1 MAWDFETEP
10 DFQEKLDW
18 ISGFV
23 EDVIQPLDLLY
34 PDLAFHKPDAELA
47 KIINPMKDK
56 VREQGLWAPHLGPEL
71 GGKGF
76 GQLKLALIN
85 EILGNSPW
93 APIIFGTQ
101 APDTGNAEILAHFGT
116 PEQKEKYLQPL
127 LNGECFSCYSMTEP
141 QAGSD
146 PKQFKTRAY
155 RDGDEWVIEG
165 WKFYSSNARTAD
177 FLIVM
182 AVTNPDVSVY
192 KGTSMFLVPTD
203 TPGVNIVKN
212 FGSPPHEPEEYKMH
226 ALIHSENCR
235 VPLDAMLGSEG
246 AGFAVAQTRL
256 GGGRV
261 HHAMRSVATAQKAL
275 DLMCERVL
283 SRTTQGSLLAE
294 KQFIQGDISDSYS
307 ELQMFRLQVLY
318 TAWEIDKTQDYSKTR
333 KNIAAIKALTPKIVH
348 DAVWRSMHVH
358 GALGVSDQ
366 MPFGGMWW
374 SAPIMSV
381 VDGPT
386 EVHKVTV
393 AREVLKNY
401 EPSDDLWPTQM
412 MDKRMERAQ
421 QRMAYW
427 IEHEVGNS

>member
-1 MAWDFETEP
+1 MAWDFQTEP
-10 DFQEKLDW
+10 EFQEKLDW
-18 ISGFV
+18 IRGFV
-23 EDVIQPLDLLY
+23 EDVVQPLDLLY
-34 PDLAFHKPDAELA
+34 PDLAYHKPDAELA

-116 PEQKEKYLQPL
+116 EEQKEKYLQPL

-212 FGSPPHEPEEYKMH
+212 FGSPPHEPDEYKMH
-226 ALIHSENCR
+226 ALIHYENCR
-235 VPLDAMLGSEG
+235 VPLDAMLGAEG

-307 ELQMFRLQVLY
+307 ELQMFRLLVLY
-318 TAWEIDKTQDYSKTR
+318 TAWEIDKTMDYSKTR

-348 DAVWRSMHVH
+348 DAVWRSMHAH

-393 AREVLKNY
+393 AREVLKGY
-401 EPSDDLWPTQM
+401 EPSDDLWPTQTT
-412 MDKRMERAQ
+412 DKRMEQAR

>member
-10 DFQEKLDW
+10 EFQVKLDW
-18 ISGFV
+18 IREFV
-23 EDVIQPLDLLY
+23 EEVVQPLDLLY
-34 PDLAFHKPDAELA
+34 PDRAFYKPDPELA

-85 EILGNSPW
+85 EILGNSGW

-116 PEQKEKYLQPL
+116 PEQKERYLQPL

-141 QAGSD
+141 QGGSD

-155 RDGDEWVIEG
+155 RDGDEWVIDG
-165 WKFYSSNARTAD
+165 WKFYSSNARSAD

-203 TPGVNIVKN
+203 TPGVDIVKN
-212 FGSPPHEPEEYKMH
+212 FGSPPNEPEEFRMH
-226 ALIHSENCR
+226 ALIHYNQCR
-235 VPLDAMLGSEG
+235 VPLDAMLGQEG

-261 HHAMRSVATAQKAL
+261 HHAMRSVATAQTAL

-294 KQFIQGDISDSYS
+294 KQFIQGDIADSYT
-307 ELQMFRLQVLY
+307 ELQMFRLLVLN
-318 TAWEIDKTQDYSKTR
+318 TAWEIDKTKDYSKTR
-333 KNIAAIKALTPKIVH
+333 KNIAAIKAIMPKIVH

-374 SAPIMSV
+374 SAPIMSM

-393 AREVLKNY
+393 AREVLKGY

-412 MDKRMERAQ
+412 TDKRMERAR